1 MDYTIDSI
9 TDSILDSHNLC
20 IQVIP
25 MPCDTNANGDIFGG
39 WLLSQMDLA
48 GCVECQNYFPGRY
61 VTVTV
66 DKMVFAKP
74 VKVGDIL
81 TIYCKIINVGQ
92 TSIIIDIVANIKKS
106 LTNEILEV
114 TKGIFKYVC
123 IDENHKP
130 KKINK

>member
-1 MDYTIDSI
+1 MECY
-9 TDSILDSHNLC
+9 NLC

-48 GCVECQNYFPGRY
+48 GSVECKRHFPGRY
-61 VTVTV
+61 VTITI
-66 DKMVFAKP
+66 DKMVFSKP

-81 TIYCKIINVGQ
+81 TIYCKIIKIGK
-92 TSIIIDIVANIKKS
+92 TSITIDILAKIKKS
-106 LTNEILEV
+106 LTNETVEV

-130 KKINK
+130 MEISK

>member
-1 MDYTIDSI
+1 MESY
-9 TDSILDSHNLC
+9 NLC

-48 GCVECQNYFPGRY
+48 GSVECKRFFPGRY
-61 VTVTV
+61 VTITI
-66 DKMVFAKP
+66 DKMLFSKP

-81 TIYCKIINVGQ
+81 TIYCKIINIGN
-92 TSIIIDIVANIKKS
+92 TSITVDILAKIKKS
-106 LTNEILEV
+106 LSNETFEV

-130 KKINK
+130 MKISK

>member
-1 MDYTIDSI
+1 MECY
-9 TDSILDSHNLC
+9 NLC

-48 GCVECQNYFPGRY
+48 GGVECKRYFPGRY
-61 VTVTV
+61 VTITI
-66 DKMVFAKP
+66 DKMVFSKP

-81 TIYCKIINVGQ
+81 TIYCKIINVGN
-92 TSIIIDIVANIKKS
+92 TSITIDVLAKIKKP
-106 LTNEILEV
+106 LTNETIEV

-130 KKINK
+130 MEISKK

>member
-1 MDYTIDSI
+1 MECY
-9 TDSILDSHNLC
+9 NLC

-48 GCVECQNYFPGRY
+48 GSVECKRYFPGRY
-61 VTVTV
+61 VTIAI
-66 DKMVFAKP
+66 DKMVFSKP
-74 VKVGDIL
+74 VNVGDIL
-81 TIYCKIINVGQ
+81 TIYCKIINIGK
-92 TSIIIDIVANIKKS
+92 TSITIDILAKVKKS
-106 LTNEILEV
+106 LTNETVEV

-130 KKINK
+130 MRISK

>member
-1 MDYTIDSI
+1 MENY
-9 TDSILDSHNLC
+9 NLC

-48 GCVECQNYFPGRY
+48 GGVECKRYFPGRY
-61 VTVTV
+61 VTITI
-66 DKMVFAKP
+66 DKMVFSKP

-81 TIYCKIINVGQ
+81 TIYCKIINIGQ
-92 TSIIIDIVANIKKS
+92 TSITIDILAKIKKS
-106 LTNEILEV
+106 LTNEIIEV

-123 IDENHKP
+123 IDESNKP
-130 KKINK
+130 IKISK

>member
-1 MDYTIDSI
+1 MECY
-9 TDSILDSHNLC
+9 NLC

-48 GCVECQNYFPGRY
+48 GGVECKRYFPGRY
-61 VTVTV
+61 VTITI
-66 DKMVFAKP
+66 DKMVFTKP

-81 TIYCKIINVGQ
+81 TIYCKIVNIGK
-92 TSIIIDIVANIKKS
+92 TSITIDILAKIKKS
-106 LTNEILEV
+106 LTNETIEV

-130 KKINK
+130 LKISK